1 MDETRA
7 LEILNVKAGVYHR
20 LKAERKREEV
30 RNLRSGIQ
38 DMSRS
43 IQIIIFLT

>member
-1 MDETRA
+1 MDESRA

-30 RNLRSGIQ
+30 ILSIPSFVLRVY
-38 DMSRS
+38 
-43 IQIIIFLT
+43 